1 MAALTDMEKQAVK
14 DARHSLA
21 AVLTELGLMGAFE
34 NRSATDIDKI
44 ISACVTGFRLS
55 MHQQSA
61 MGAIPFPGDRPNVGI

>member
-34 NRSATDIDKI
+34 HRTAADIDKI
-44 ISACVTGFRLS
+44 IAACWEGCRKS
-55 MHQQSA
+55 MHKQSA
-61 MGAIPFPGDRPNVGI
+61 MGAVPF